1 MSIEKLPIF
10 ATNAKFNSLS
20 VDENQLAILTTQS
33 INLGLTSEEVSN
45 ILAKFGPGTLSIVV
59 ELIRNGLSASV
70 VLQMLYLY
78 GAPVLEFLV
87 DLIFHGKQETEE
99 KKNLLGGRIGDVV
112 GGMQA
117 DFTRAIMQVVANK
130 ILPLVVDAYGK
141 SILDAIVGAIQAAV
155 DDPKMAGKIDEAMR
169 NG

>member
-1 MSIEKLPIF
+1 MSEQKLPIF
-10 ATNAKFNSLS
+10 ATSANFNSLT
-20 VDENQLAILTTQS
+20 VDENHLAILQTQS
-33 INLGLTSEEVSN
+33 LNFGLKSDDISD
-45 ILAKFGPGTLSIVV
+45 ILTRFGPGTLSIVV
-59 ELIRNGLSASV
+59 ELLRHGLTASV

-78 GAPVLEFLV
+78 GAPVLEMLV
-87 DLIFHGKQETEE
+87 DLIVEGKQETEQ

-130 ILPLVVDAYGK
+130 VLPLVVDAYGK

-155 DDPKMAGKIDEAMR
+155 DDPKMAGKIDDAMR
-169 NG
+169 NS